1 MKDRIGNK
9 LKVSDKVLC
18 ALPESQVFGFVA
30 EVVEPGL
37 IGGVRRGQDAG
48 RPGRVLVSCVIALP
62 VDQESGMA
70 PNLVRVHDP
79 DKHEDVQQEESEAA
93 PVIEME
99 RPQ

>member
-18 ALPESQVFGFVA
+18 ALPESQVFGFIA

-37 IGGVRRGQDAG
+37 IGDVIRGNNG

-79 DKHEDVQQEESEAA
+79 DKHEDVQREEAA